1 MLMLRQ
7 NQIVRKRGQE
17 KDGKYYATVN
27 ARHAAV
33 LGLCSLILSYPY
45 TIPSF
50 LPECIV
56 AISKCVSDPS
66 PIQGTVRKTFLEFK
80 STHQENWDQDKK
92 VFKEEDLYLI
102 SDLLISPSYYA

>member
-1 MLMLRQ
+1 M
-7 NQIVRKRGQE
+7 
-17 KDGKYYATVN
+17 YYTTLN

-33 LGLCSLILSYPY
+33 LGLCSLVLSYPY
-45 TIPSF
+45 SLPSF
-50 LPECIV
+50 LPDCVV

-80 STHQENWDQDKK
+80 STHQENWELDKK
-92 VFKEEDLYLI
+92 LFNEEDLYLI